1 MVSWDA
7 GFQFCPFQLFSSL
20 SLLSSV
26 CWQQPCSPPPPRFPV
41 VPPPLGTRCLPDS
54 TPRLGLERQTTHP
67 IAEWKQRVGM
77 MGHRHP

>member
-26 CWQQPCSPPPPRFPV
+26 CWQQPCSPPQDSLWY
-41 VPPPLGTRCLPDS
+41 PLLWGQGVFL
-54 TPRLGLERQTTHP
+54 TPCPGS
-67 IAEWKQRVGM
+67 V
-77 MGHRHP
+77 

>member
-26 CWQQPCSPPPPRFPV
+26 CWQQPCSPPPKIPC
-41 VPPPLGTRCLPDS
+41 GTPSSGDKVS
-54 TPRLGLERQTTHP
+54 S
-67 IAEWKQRVGM
+67 
-77 MGHRHP
+77 

>member
-26 CWQQPCSPPPPRFPV
+26 CWQQPCSPPKIPC
-41 VPPPLGTRCLPDS
+41 GTPSSGDKVS
-54 TPRLGLERQTTHP
+54 S
-67 IAEWKQRVGM
+67 
-77 MGHRHP
+77 